1 MLRVHEAQKN
11 IKNTNKPKR
20 SSKTTLNSI
29 AGVVARSCH
38 LRCAVGL
45 SASCFGCGYVNCVHV
60 SVCTQM
66 HMVVCVH
73 TYTYV
78 VERVINYLDVSY
90 SSEVTVIP

>member
-1 MLRVHEAQKN
+1 
-11 IKNTNKPKR
+11 
-20 SSKTTLNSI
+20 
-29 AGVVARSCH
+29 
-38 LRCAVGL
+38 
-45 SASCFGCGYVNCVHV
+45 
-60 SVCTQM
+60 M